1 MFFRW
6 RIIPFLLL
14 SGVVVSLQS
23 ILFRTKRDNDAGNI
37 KNTYYEIYG
46 TNTAAKSKSLTEY
59 LYNARDVDYTLRGMV
74 YIKGCEKYKLGTLQH
89 NIFSELEEVKISDFL
104 IDKTELTVAEF
115 KKYLTILAN
124 YYRKIHKKAS
134 FLENKNDTNYMYIND
149 SMLVDMN
156 KVSNSVFYLND
167 DEVINKYA
175 KDINNN
181 IDTKFEPYVKK
192 YLTMRNEFKSK
203 INENY
208 IYDMLPWE
216 AFENETDKKLIK
228 DYYYD
233 NANLHKPAI
242 GLNWE
247 QCKEIALLRTI
258 YANEYLINILTRDN
272 KCLIFF
278 SMPDYKQWCYAAEK
292 HDGEYIDGITLY
304 GWGSITSTDKNGKAY
319 GNFNTGDYNND
330 NIYITD
336 VRKYP
341 PNQNG
346 IYDMSGNVWEWLDE
360 NDDAYL
366 FNGSKHP
373 NVKMIVGGSYT
384 SEPSEVEIG
393 VYRLEHIYSS
403 KKNISVRYV
412 ADIIY

>member
-1 MFFRW
+1 MFCRR
-6 RIIPFLLL
+6 RIIPLLLL
-14 SGVVVSLQS
+14 SIVVVFLHS
-23 ILFRTKRDNDAGNI
+23 ILFRTKRNNDAGNI

-46 TNTAAKSKSLTEY
+46 TRSAAKSKNITEY
-59 LYNARDVDYTLRGMV
+59 LYNASDVNYTLRGMV
-74 YIKGCEKYKLGTLQH
+74 YIDGCEKYKLGTLQ
-89 NIFSELEEVKISDFL
+89 NNLFSALETVKIEDFL

-124 YYRKIHKKAS
+124 YYRKIHKKKS
-134 FLENKNDTNYMYIND
+134 FLENKNDSNYMYIND
-149 SMLVDMN
+149 SMLVDIA
-156 KVSNSVFYLND
+156 KVSNNTFFLND
-167 DEVINKYA
+167 EEVINKYA
-175 KDINNN
+175 KDIDNN

-192 YLTMRNEFKSK
+192 YLAMRKDFKTK
-203 INENY
+203 INDNY

-216 AFENETDKKLIK
+216 ACENEEDKKMIK

-233 NANLHKPAI
+233 TTNLSKPAI

-247 QCKEIALLRTI
+247 QCREIALLRTV
-258 YANEYLINILTRDN
+258 YANEYLMNVLTREN

-292 HDGEYIDGITLY
+292 HDGEHSDGITLY
-304 GWGSITSTDKNGKAY
+304 GWGSITSTDKKGKAY
-319 GNFNTGDYNND
+319 GNFNTGDYTND

-346 IYDMSGNVWEWLDE
+346 LYDMSGNVWEWINE
-360 NDDAYL
+360 NDDEYL
-366 FNGSKHP
+366 FDGNKNP
-373 NVKMIVGGSYT
+373 NLKMIVGGSYT

-393 VYRLEHIYSS
+393 VYRLEHIYAS
-403 KKNISVRYV
+403 KKNIGVRYV
-412 ADIIY
+412 AKIIY